1 MEQLGGRI
9 RKLRESRNMT
19 QTELSEILGMK
30 TYTTV
35 SKWEKNENFPK
46 GKDLKKLAEIFNVTS
61 DYLLGLSDTELGK
74 ITTQNKH
81 HEILTLCNQLN
92 EEKLKQLILSHYSS
106 VKSFAEEN
114 GMPYST
120 VRSILERGI
129 MNANVENAIKICSAL
144 GIRPEIFSY
153 FLETS
158 KGEPEILTIYN
169 QLEEPKQEKV
179 LDYAKEQLEE
189 QNSSKIVSIFDKPQD
204 DEDYI
209 TDYVEGLVAAGHGTF
224 QEDNLHMEV
233 RLRAEDVPEDYDT
246 IAKVAGDS
254 MEPLIEDND
263 LLFIKV
269 TSQVDINSIGIFQVN
284 DKNFV
289 KKLKRD
295 YDGSWYLQSLNS
307 GYEEIHLTENDD
319 IRTIGVVVDIYREG

>member
-1 MEQLGGRI
+1 MEQLGDRI

-61 DYLLGLSDTELGK
+61 DYLLGLSDTKLGK
-74 ITTQNKH
+74 ITTQN
-81 HEILTLCNQLN
+81 E
-92 EEKLKQLILSHYSS
+92 
-106 VKSFAEEN
+106 
-114 GMPYST
+114 P
-120 VRSILERGI
+120 
-129 MNANVENAIKICSAL
+129 
-144 GIRPEIFSY
+144 
-153 FLETS
+153 
-158 KGEPEILTIYN
+158 PEILTIYN

-189 QNSSKIVSIFDKPQD
+189 QNSSKIVSIFDKSQ

-233 RLRAEDVPEDYDT
+233 KLRAEDVPDEYDT

-254 MEPLIEDND
+254 MEPMIEDND

-269 TSQVDINSIGIFQVN
+269 TNQVDINDIGIFQIN
-284 DKNFV
+284 GKNFV

-295 YDGSWYLQSLNS
+295 YNGGWYLQSLNNS
-307 GYEEIHLTENDD
+307 YEEIHLTEEDD
-319 IRTIGVVVDIYREG
+319 IRTIGEVVSVYRG

>member
-61 DYLLGLSDTELGK
+61 DYLLGLSDTKLGK
-74 ITTQNKH
+74 ITTQNEH
-81 HEILTLCNQLN
+81 
-92 EEKLKQLILSHYSS
+92 
-106 VKSFAEEN
+106 
-114 GMPYST
+114 
-120 VRSILERGI
+120 
-129 MNANVENAIKICSAL
+129 
-144 GIRPEIFSY
+144 
-153 FLETS
+153 
-158 KGEPEILTIYN
+158 PEILTIYN

-179 LDYAKEQLEE
+179 LSYAKDQLEE
-189 QNSSKIVSIFDKPQD
+189 QESSNIISIFNKSQND
-204 DEDYI
+204 DYI

-233 RLRAEDVPEDYDT
+233 RLRAEDIPEDYDT

-254 MEPLIEDND
+254 MEPMIEDND
-263 LLFIKV
+263 LLFIRG
-269 TSQVDINSIGIFQVN
+269 TNQVDINDIGIFQIN
-284 DKNFV
+284 GKNFV

-295 YDGSWYLQSLNS
+295 YNGGWYLQSLNNS
-307 GYEEIHLTENDD
+307 YEEIHLTENDD
-319 IRTIGVVVDIYREG
+319 IRTIGEVVSVYREK